1 MSDSVPGFSSGLDYE
16 KQCAQIVPTIFGLV
30 RMHGSGR
37 KKRMLRRMIIRCLA
51 YARLTHA
58 HLRLGRHLPCPT
70 VFLAVVDLLDET
82 GMDREL

>member
-1 MSDSVPGFSSGLDYE
+1 VSDSVPGFSSGLDYE

-30 RMHGSGR
+30 RM
-37 KKRMLRRMIIRCLA
+37 MIIRCLA

-82 GMDREL
+82 AMDREL